1 MTKALAVD
9 EHIII
14 LLVIV
19 FLIFSRLLN
28 KVDSVEEI
36 LNISISFASG
46 ISAPGTEEMSSTP
59 GKDTCMIAERTDE

>member
-9 EHIII
+9 EHKII

-19 FLIFSRLLN
+19 FLIFSRFLN

-36 LNISISFASG
+36 LKMSISFASG
-46 ISAPGTEEMSSTP
+46 ISAPGADVISSTP
-59 GKDTCMIAERTDE
+59 GKDTCMIADLTDE